1 MTTMLMPL
9 DPATSPQR
17 VNRVLTISA
26 RLLPGEVIASRRA
39 RRMRAAV
46 ITGLVLVLALL
57 GSWFAYAGYQ
67 TDIARDDLAGVNSDA
82 QMVRQQ
88 QRRYDEVVNLQDDTK
103 ALDKQLST
111 LLSKDLRWAPLI
123 ETVYSRGKPFGIVV
137 ETVNGD
143 VGTTAVGVDSSGSI
157 LPSNK
162 TGKPVGKLMIT
173 GSAKS
178 KPMIAQYVDALDGL
192 KGLANPYLTSASG
205 ETGTFDFS
213 VELDMTTDAL
223 GGRFT
228 TKSGKGK

>member
-1 MTTMLMPL
+1 MATTLMPL

-17 VNRVLTISA
+17 ATRVLTISA
-26 RLLPGEVIASRRA
+26 RLLPGEIIATRRA
-39 RRMRAAV
+39 RKMRAAV
-46 ITGLVLVLALL
+46 ITSLVLVVALL
-57 GSWFAYAGYQ
+57 GSWFAYASHQ
-67 TDIARDDLAGVNSDA
+67 TTIARDELAAVNSEA

-111 LLSKDLRWAPLI
+111 LLAKDLRWAPLV
-123 ETVYSRGKPFGIVV
+123 ETVYRKGKPFGIVV
-137 ETVNGD
+137 GDINGD
-143 VGTTAVGVDSSGSI
+143 VAMTAAGLDSSGSA

-162 TGKPVGKLMIT
+162 TGKPVGKLTIT
-173 GSAKS
+173 GSARN
-178 KPMIAQYVDALDGL
+178 KPLIAQYVDALDGL

-205 ETGTFDFS
+205 KSGTFDFS